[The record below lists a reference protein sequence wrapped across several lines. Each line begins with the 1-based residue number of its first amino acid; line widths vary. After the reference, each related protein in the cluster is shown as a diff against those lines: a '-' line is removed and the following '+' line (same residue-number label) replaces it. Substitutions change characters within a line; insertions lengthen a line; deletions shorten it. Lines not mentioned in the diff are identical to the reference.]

1 METNTDRKIYR
12 VDVGRFVF
20 GFAVRTSVVFVV
32 LWFFERPIRLW
43 IYRLYANLHAYANDS
58 ILKFVSNES
67 TSALLIPAVVAGFL
81 WAFFCVKTVIVERG
95 EVRIKRMIGHGR
107 IFPLTDYTFDSYI
120 KLGSRIFKWGKRY
133 LKIEDHDDS
142 VKKIYLPFFGT
153 GTYSAL
159 VSAIRAEDT
168 ELIPQEIRSEIA
180 YENLV
185 GEDSYYLVPKAKILR
200 AERKRFGIFA
210 ALCIGGFALLIV
222 LVISGAVQLGWY
234 YMMLLIVFGIMVLSI
249 PVELFRMLAN
259 MRRCPER
266 FKKSGNFLFV
276 DEKGFSLVRIEQIT
290 FTDAK
295 AVSYSIYPK
304 YRYMRIKTEDGI
316 YKYCLGSAF
325 SMPYQNY
332 VNLCRGIE
340 ELFINDAMKIVYKQ
354 K

>member
-1 METNTDRKIYR
+1 METNADRKFYR
-12 VDVGRFVF
+12 ADVGRFLF
-20 GFAVRTSVVFVV
+20 GFAVRTAVVFVV
-32 LWFFERPIRLW
+32 LWFFERPIRMW
-43 IYRLYANLHAYANDS
+43 IDRLYVSLHAYTNDS
-58 ILKFVSNES
+58 ILKFVSSES
-67 TSALLIPAVVAGFL
+67 ITVLLIPAVIIGFL
-81 WAFFCVKTVIVERG
+81 WAFFCVKTVIVECG
-95 EVRIKRMIGHGR
+95 EVRIRRMIGRGR
-107 IFPLTDYTFDSYI
+107 IYPLTDYTFDSYI
-120 KLGSRIFKWGKRY
+120 KLGSRTFKWEKRY
-133 LKIEDHDDS
+133 LKIEDHYDA
-142 VKKIYLPFFGT
+142 VKKIYLPFFGNN
-153 GTYSAL
+153 TYSTL

-185 GEDSYYLVPKAKILR
+185 GEDSYYLMPKGKIVR

-210 ALCIGGFALLIV
+210 AVCIGGFVLLLV

-249 PVELFRMLAN
+249 PVELFRMLVN

-276 DEKGFSLVRIEQIT
+276 DEKGFSLSRIEQIV

-295 AVSYSIYPK
+295 TVSYSIYPK

-316 YKYCLGSAF
+316 HKYCLGSAF

-340 ELFINDAMKIVYKQ
+340 ELFINDAMKIVYMQ